1 VPFLDSAAH
10 RASTPS
16 TLGKSAVERAL
27 RVGSAHA
34 GRGVRTLSDELEST
48 PNAAREEQLAHFGAR
63 VRELREKAGL
73 TQAHLA
79 ERAGMDRIA
88 ISHIERGQ
96 RDVGVVRAAAIAR
109 ALGVR
114 PGDLFP
120 ES

>member
-1 VPFLDSAAH
+1 
-10 RASTPS
+10 
-16 TLGKSAVERAL
+16 
-27 RVGSAHA
+27 
-34 GRGVRTLSDELEST
+34 
-48 PNAAREEQLAHFGAR
+48 
-63 VRELREKAGL
+63 
-73 TQAHLA
+73 
-79 ERAGMDRIA
+79 MDRIA